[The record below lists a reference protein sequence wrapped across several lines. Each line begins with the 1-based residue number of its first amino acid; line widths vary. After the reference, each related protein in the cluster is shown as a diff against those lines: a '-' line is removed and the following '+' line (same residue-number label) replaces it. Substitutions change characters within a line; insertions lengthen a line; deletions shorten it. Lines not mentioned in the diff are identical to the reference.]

1 MPPLRDRAIHLRPA
15 IAPALAAAALL
26 APHRSSVPSV
36 SVSPHIRRL
45 RELVG
50 NELLVLPSAAVLPR
64 DGSGRILL
72 VRDVDTDLWAAIGG
86 AIEPDESPQECA
98 VREAE
103 EEAGVVVRLG
113 ALLAVLGGP
122 EYRMVYPNGDQTA
135 YVSTVFDATV
145 VGGTPT
151 PDGDETSEVAWWS
164 AERLPLDEM
173 SAFTRALLRDVGFGV
188 GPGLG
193 RGS

>member
-1 MPPLRDRAIHLRPA
+1 VA
-15 IAPALAAAALL
+15 
-26 APHRSSVPSV
+26 
-36 SVSPHIRRL
+36 VSPHIRRL

-64 DGSGRILL
+64 DDSGRILL
-72 VRDVDTDLWAAIGG
+72 VRDLDTDLWAAIGG
-86 AIEPDESPQECA
+86 AIEPDESPQQCA

-113 ALLAVLGGP
+113 DILGVLGGP

-151 PDGDETSEVAWWS
+151 PDGEETSEVAWWS
-164 AERLPLDEM
+164 TASLPFEQM
-173 SAFTRALLRDVGFGV
+173 SGFTRALLRDVGLDGTT
-188 GPGLG
+188 
-193 RGS
+193 